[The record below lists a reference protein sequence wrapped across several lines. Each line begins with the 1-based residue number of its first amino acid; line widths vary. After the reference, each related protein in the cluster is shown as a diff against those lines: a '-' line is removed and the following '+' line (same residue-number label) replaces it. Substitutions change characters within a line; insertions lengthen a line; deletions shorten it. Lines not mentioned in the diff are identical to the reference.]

1 MSEIC
6 IRSYYAETR
15 DLKYNKEF
23 MKKLITAIA
32 ELCESRCCNFNIN
45 FDSNDSNHLHVKIV
59 DWGWKACGEYTYE
72 FTITDCDDGSIKHIV
87 NYINRNINE
96 NRNKYIK
103 Q

>member
-23 MKKLITAIA
+23 MQKLITAIA
-32 ELCESRCCNFNIN
+32 ELCESRRCNFNIN

-59 DWGWKACGEYTYE
+59 DW
-72 FTITDCDDGSIKHIV
+72 DGKPAASIHTSLRLPIAMMV
-87 NYINRNINE
+87 
-96 NRNKYIK
+96 